1 MMEDVKKLLVTENGL
16 VDKKDKLVS
25 FGYARI
31 STKDQVTDRQHT
43 AIQEYR
49 KIPECNVFEDV
60 YTGKTFDR
68 DNYQKMKSII
78 EYQLQVIDKS
88 TSIEVVIKE
97 LDRLGRNKEQI
108 MEELKWFKERGVIV
122 RILNIPTTLLDIPA
136 DNKWLFE
143 MVHNILIE
151 VYATLAEQEIETRA
165 RRQKEGTAEAM
176 AKGVKFGRPAKKY
189 DTKEFNRLYV
199 QWKSG
204 KITAR
209 NMMQVLGL
217 TPNTFYRRVH
227 EYEENL
233 KV

>member
-1 MMEDVKKLLVTENGL
+1 MEDVKKLLVTENGL
-16 VDKKDKLVS
+16 VAKSDKIVS

-143 MVHNILIE
+143 MVHNILMTTSML
-151 VYATLAEQEIETRA
+151 VL
-165 RRQKEGTAEAM
+165 
-176 AKGVKFGRPAKKY
+176 
-189 DTKEFNRLYV
+189 L
-199 QWKSG
+199 S
-204 KITAR
+204 ITC
-209 NMMQVLGL
+209 N
-217 TPNTFYRRVH
+217 
-227 EYEENL
+227 
-233 KV
+233 